1 MGTKKIIKLKSK
13 TKKYTT
19 DNGSRCSGY
28 GVYPDGRKCKGC
40 SDCEG
45 KKITIKGV
53 REAFSR
59 NHLML
64 TLKSKKSKTKPKK

>member
-1 MGTKKIIKLKSK
+1 MSFKKNIK
-13 TKKYTT
+13 TKKHTT

-40 SDCEG
+40 SDCNG
-45 KKITIKGV
+45 KRVSRKQIV
-53 REAFSR
+53 EAFNR

-64 TLKSKKSKTKPKK
+64 TLNKKKSKSKKK